1 MRANP
6 AKGVSL
12 LFYCRYEREKRKVK
26 DTRLKSDE
34 VEISPKADKKNKV
47 GDKIR

>member
-1 MRANP
+1 MMG
-6 AKGVSL
+6 AKRRGHSE
-12 LFYCRYEREKRKVK
+12 RREKPFGEVR
-26 DTRLKSDE
+26 DQSDE